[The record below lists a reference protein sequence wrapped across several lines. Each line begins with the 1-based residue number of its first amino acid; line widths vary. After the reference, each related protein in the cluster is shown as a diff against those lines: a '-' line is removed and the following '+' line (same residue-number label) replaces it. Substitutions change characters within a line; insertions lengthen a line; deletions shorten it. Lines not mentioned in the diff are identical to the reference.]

1 MTQHQAISNYNALN
15 GKRITIAKLAAVGN
29 NIKASLS
36 EGGSLVFQLQAIVN
50 KIDKVVKA
58 SKPKDRI
65 EIELK
70 PIPIPAKKDVVKS
83 PKVKRESKSPKPVKE
98 RKTSTKSSA
107 GNFKPK
113 KVRIPKSKKT
123 DKGYSPGP
131 NVRTMDRPKSSIH
144 KPVISIQRKHGL
156 GAAELSKLTGK
167 EIAIDGHYKDV
178 LVRLYSDTQFMIWG
192 MPGHGKTV
200 WILLFAKY
208 LSQQKGLNV
217 LVVENEEF
225 GRSSF
230 GEKLIEFQIPNIP
243 NLTFTK
249 KIPDD
254 VSMYDA
260 IFLDSINSLGFNV
273 LDYRNFV
280 ESNPGKI
287 YIPIVQS
294 TKDGGFRGGQDWE
307 HEVDMAGE
315 IKNRELV
322 LRKNRFDP
330 DLHKKRETI
339 VMDDMVQEK
348 KKHHTIKETVK
359 EQLQREQQ
367 AEQDPYGFDYS
378 NLGTITIR

>member
-1 MTQHQAISNYNALN
+1 MDQRTAISNYNALN
-15 GKRITIAKLAAVGN
+15 GKTITVAKLAAVGADLKSSLAEGGVLWIK
-29 NIKASLS
+29 IKA
-36 EGGSLVFQLQAIVN
+36 AHN
-50 KIDKVVKA
+50 KIERVVKSLKPTERIEVELTPITIPEKKVV
-58 SKPKDRI
+58 
-65 EIELK
+65 E
-70 PIPIPAKKDVVKS
+70 KS

-113 KVRIPKSKKT
+113 PDAKKKVVVKKLPVA
-123 DKGYSPGP
+123 S
-131 NVRTMDRPKSSIH
+131 
-144 KPVISIQRKHGL
+144 KPVASIQKPVPSIQRKHGL
-156 GAAELSKLTGK
+156 GATELSKLTGK
-167 EIAIDGHYKDV
+167 EIAIDGHYKEV

-307 HEVDMAGE
+307 HEVDIAGE
-315 IKNRELV
+315 IKHRELV

-378 NLGTITIR
+378 NLGHVTIR